1 MTIVMLLLLLL
12 STSTTTTAAAAT
24 SASARQTHRNAAIYA
39 HVEESYHEEHCREHG
54 WGDFPTTT
62 TAALLPTSSLLSS
75 VTSLAAAS
83 AVAAASASSVP
94 LFDPTN
100 GMACSCGMLREL
112 GASVLMGGDYYS
124 YETTAH
130 SPQMQD
136 IKIVAS
142 PSTET
147 APAPVAIAAAV
158 ATAATST
165 VVNLAEPKVAPDE
178 SAAATAAA
186 GTFWDPTKKKC
197 RDGMAED
204 ETGTA
209 FPCKNVDLIAH
220 LPATAF
226 RIPTATT
233 TTTTTTTEGK
243 DEDAVVEEYNHPILF
258 NDIWG
263 WTSSIASGSREI
275 IVVGVTEGTFFV
287 EIVRRSSAGRVRPK
301 TYPVIL
307 GYLPGNAAKMKMFH
321 DMKVINDYVFIVSQS
336 KGHGMQILNMNK
348 LLVVAEAT
356 PTTSSSTGDDEQE
369 PPPPPPPPTVVLEAD
384 GVYTGTEDY
393 PFNRAHNI
401 VANEDSHF
409 VYLVGHQDSCNGTF
423 RF

>member
-1 MTIVMLLLLLL
+1 
-12 STSTTTTAAAAT
+12 
-24 SASARQTHRNAAIYA
+24 
-39 HVEESYHEEHCREHG
+39 
-54 WGDFPTTT
+54 
-62 TAALLPTSSLLSS
+62 
-75 VTSLAAAS
+75 
-83 AVAAASASSVP
+83 
-94 LFDPTN
+94 
-100 GMACSCGMLREL
+100 MLREL

-124 YETTAH
+124 YEKTAH
-130 SPQMQD
+130 SPQMQE

-142 PSTET
+142 TSTET
-147 APAPVAIAAAV
+147 APAAAAIAAAS
-158 ATAATST
+158 ASTAATST
-165 VVNLAEPKVAPDE
+165 VVNLVEPRVEPDE
-178 SAAATAAA
+178 PAAATATA
-186 GTFWDPTKKKC
+186 GAFWGPKNKC

-226 RIPTATT
+226 RIPT
-233 TTTTTTTEGK
+233 TTTTTEGE
-243 DEDAVVEEYNHPILF
+243 DEDAVEEEYDHPILF

-263 WTSSIASGSREI
+263 WTSSIASGSREV

-287 EIVRRSSAGRVRPK
+287 EIVQSSTGRLRPS
-301 TYPVIL
+301 YHPVIL

-356 PTTSSSTGDDEQE
+356 TTTPTSSSTGDDEQE
-369 PPPPPPPPTVVLEAD
+369 PPSPPPTVVLEAD

-401 VANEDSHF
+401 VANEESHF

-423 RF
+423 LVGYLLYYITFCSFVFFCLVLSFIRAHISYSNIH